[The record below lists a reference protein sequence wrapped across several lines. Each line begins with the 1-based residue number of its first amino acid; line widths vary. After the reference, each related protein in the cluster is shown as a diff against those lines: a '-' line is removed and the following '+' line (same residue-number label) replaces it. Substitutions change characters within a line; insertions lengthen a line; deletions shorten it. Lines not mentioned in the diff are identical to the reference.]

1 MVQQR
6 GSVLFYVVVSK
17 EGQDMGFVTA
27 QPRIGTTV
35 NLTLFDQRPIL
46 PVNYLASIICFAEM
60 ALLNMTLEP
69 KHLRPQDSW
78 YTSKVYHQTLT
89 W

>member
-60 ALLNMTLEP
+60 VPLIMTLKL
-69 KHLRPQDSW
+69 KHFRLQDPW
-78 YTSKVYHQTLT
+78 CASKVYCQTLI